1 VTRPFTVPTG
11 ELFRHRGAR
20 HQVVLSGPLP
30 GLALS
35 SSHLTADDVVAD
47 VVVEAQGDEVI
58 VSGTVTA
65 TWAGECRRCLGPT
78 GGEVTLRL
86 REVFEPDPV
95 EGETYP
101 LGRDELDL
109 GPALRESLALALPL
123 APLCSEDCAG
133 PDPADYPVTGEADAE
148 ADTEGDDAEG
158 HDSEGHNGANGVVP
172 PAADPRWGAL
182 DALRFDS

>member
-1 VTRPFTVPTG
+1 MTRPFTVPTG

-30 GLALS
+30 GLALT
-35 SSHLTADDVVAD
+35 SSHLTSDDVVAD
-47 VVVEAQGDEVI
+47 VALEAQGDEII

-78 GGEVTLRL
+78 GGEVAVEL

-101 LGRDELDL
+101 LGRDEVDL
-109 GPALRESLALALPL
+109 EPALRESLALALPL
-123 APLCSEDCAG
+123 APLCDEDCAG
-133 PDPADYPVTGEADAE
+133 PDPADYPVTGEADSE
-148 ADTEGDDAEG
+148 ADSD
-158 HDSEGHNGANGVVP
+158 GADGADGEVP
-172 PAADPRWGAL
+172 PPTDPRWGAL